1 MTVSLQTV
9 VRKRHEGPGSALTG
23 MSYLELVDLVE
34 QMREREPRIIF
45 DSLRPMGDELWNMID
60 GERTVAEIVE
70 ATCFEFGF
78 DLPPELFLPLFDG
91 LVEGEAVDVVRG
103 KGEAA
108 VSPHPPNPP
117 LPSSRERGEW
127 LRET

>member
-1 MTVSLQTV
+1 VTVSLQTV
-9 VRKRHEGPGSALTG
+9 VRKQHEGPGSALAG
-23 MSYLELVDLVE
+23 MSYAELVDLVE
-34 QMREREPRIIF
+34 QMRARDPRIIF

-60 GERTVAEIVE
+60 GERTVEWIAE

-91 LVEGEAVDVVRG
+91 LVSSEVVDVVG
-103 KGEAA
+103 Q
-108 VSPHPPNPP
+108 
-117 LPSSRERGEW
+117 PSSQGIQGESDLAKREKGEW